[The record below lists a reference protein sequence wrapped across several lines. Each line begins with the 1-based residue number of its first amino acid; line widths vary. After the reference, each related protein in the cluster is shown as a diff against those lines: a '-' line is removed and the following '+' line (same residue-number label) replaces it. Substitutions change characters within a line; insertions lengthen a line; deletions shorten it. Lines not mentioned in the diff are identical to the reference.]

1 MGLLKILFVAL
12 CITFPFGVL
21 VRISLIP
28 QAYVYLVDLIVMVFV
43 LYGVSLLITS
53 KRKIL
58 WFGEWKFFLIAAV
71 VSLLFNV
78 TWLQLHDIVVSSLY
92 LTRLILYLLM
102 IPIVSSFFTKKDLSL
117 ILGGIFFALSITV
130 LGGLVQYFIYPDLR
144 NLMYMGWDEHLF
156 RIFSSFL
163 DPNFASILFCLGFWI
178 GVLYLRITNH
188 KEYVKYFI
196 YILIALTS
204 VAILLTYSRTG
215 YLAWVSSLFV
225 YIVLTKNLRM
235 LCITIIFLIAG
246 LIALP
251 KDIKSEGVNLL
262 RTASIYSR
270 LDAYGTSISIIQKY
284 PIFGVGFNAYR
295 YAVEK
300 IAPSEKIEISHA
312 GAGVSNSYLFILA
325 TTGIVGLV
333 AFLKLL
339 FEVGKQIAKLSQ
351 KNVKVI
357 FTSIAT
363 VVLIGSLTENILFYS
378 FVLIILA
385 CLFGVL
391 KILTEKS
398 GR

>member
-1 MGLLKILFVAL
+1 MGLLRILFVIL

-28 QAYVYLVDLIVMVFV
+28 QAYVYLVDLAVLVFV
-43 LYGVSLLITS
+43 LYGISLLVTS
-53 KRKIL
+53 KKKIQ

-71 VSLLFNV
+71 LSLLFNGA
-78 TWLQLHDIVVSSLY
+78 WLQLHDTVVSSLY
-92 LTRLILYLLM
+92 LTRLVLYILI
-102 IPIVSSFFTKKDLSL
+102 IPIISSCFTKRDLPF
-117 ILGGIFFALSITV
+117 ILGGIFSAITVTV
-130 LGGLVQYFIYPDLR
+130 LGGVIQYFVYPDLR
-144 NLMYMGWDEHLF
+144 NLVYLGWDEHLF

-163 DPNFASILFCLGFWI
+163 DPNFASILFCIGFWVGI
-178 GVLYLRITNH
+178 LYLRISDH
-188 KEYVKYFI
+188 KKYVKYSI
-196 YILIALTS
+196 YTFIALTS

-225 YIVLTKNLRM
+225 YLVLTKNLRM

-270 LDAYGTSISIIQKY
+270 LDAYGTSISIIHKY